1 MSVKQQRQEYRA
13 SSEEESSV
21 EHVVSGE
28 RSRGAFV
35 CLVQRGRMG
44 SRLNIFCHVCVMTKH
59 SASVGVD
66 QSLSTSGGGRRKKKV
81 VQGRRELSQLILGHD
96 DLKHMVIIMRP

>member
-1 MSVKQQRQEYRA
+1 MSDKQQRQEYRA

-21 EHVVSGE
+21 EEVVSGE

-35 CLVQRGRMG
+35 CLVQRGRIG
-44 SRLNIFCHVCVMTKH
+44 SRLYIFCHVCVMTKH

-66 QSLSTSGGGRRKKKV
+66 QSLSNSGGGRKKKV

-96 DLKHMVIIMRP
+96 DLKHMVIIMKP